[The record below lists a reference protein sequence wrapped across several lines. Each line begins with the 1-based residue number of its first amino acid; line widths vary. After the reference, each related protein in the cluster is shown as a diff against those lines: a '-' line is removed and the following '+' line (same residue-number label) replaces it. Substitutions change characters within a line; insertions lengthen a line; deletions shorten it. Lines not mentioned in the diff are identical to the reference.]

1 MSTKIF
7 VNLPVKHLDKSIAFF
22 SQLGYRFDPRFTDDT
37 AACMI
42 VSEHIYSMLITEEK
56 FATFT
61 PNPICDARKCTEVLI
76 AISQPNRKA
85 VDEIVRNAVAAGGST
100 YKAPKDHGF
109 MYEHGFR
116 DLDGH
121 IWEVMYLDEKAV
133 EGMAA

>member
-7 VNLPVKHLDKSIAFF
+7 VNLPVKNLQKSIAFF
-22 SQLGYRFDPRFTDDT
+22 SQLGYRFDARFTDDT

-61 PNPICDARKCTEVLI
+61 PHPIADARKSTEVLI

-85 VDEIVRNAVAAGGST
+85 VDEIVRNALAAGGT
-100 YKAPKDHGF
+100 TFKEPKDHGF

-121 IWEVMYLDEKAV
+121 LWEVMYLDEAAV
-133 EGMAA
+133 EEMAA